1 MNEQALIVAHG
12 ESAGW
17 LSRVERAPMVDK
29 TCVVNMWRLLGAFD
43 PESGAGSENL
53 HTLKD
58 LMLDIIGLDATDQA
72 RVSREEMLAITFIY
86 DMLKG
91 VLAQLDGG
99 TPALDCELS
108 RQAEEQ
114 GLVEKEEGL
123 KAGEAENLAKR
134 DGFLFRVWAL
144 SQIEQVIEY
153 LGEEK
158 PRKRR
163 A

>member
-1 MNEQALIVAHG
+1 
-12 ESAGW
+12 
-17 LSRVERAPMVDK
+17 MVDK
-29 TCVVNMWRLLGAFD
+29 TSIISMWRLLGSFD
-43 PESGAGSENL
+43 PETGAGSENL

-58 LMLDIIGLDATDQA
+58 LMLEIVGLDASDQV

-86 DMLKG
+86 DMLKA
-91 VLAQLDGG
+91 VLTQLDGG
-99 TPALDCELS
+99 TPVLDCELS

-123 KAGEAENLAKR
+123 NAGEAASLSKR

-153 LGEEK
+153 LGEED
-158 PRKRR
+158 PRERHD
-163 A
+163 